1 MKEAMLYEKLDGD
14 NVRCGLCQH
23 RCRISKG
30 HVGIC
35 GVRRNVGGTLM
46 SLVYAKVIASH
57 IDPIEKK
64 PLFHFQPGSVSF
76 SIATV
81 GCNFRCVFCQNSD
94 ISQMPHDE
102 DRIVGRDFP
111 PEAVVRAAVE
121 NECQNISYTYT
132 EPTVFF
138 EYAYDTSILAH
149 KENLKNV
156 FVSNGYMTPEAVK
169 TIAPY
174 LDAINVDL
182 KAFDDAVYRKYMGA
196 ELAKVL
202 ESIRAIFEAGIW
214 IEITTLVVPTVND
227 TDAQMEG
234 IADFIAGISVDIPWH
249 LSRFH
254 PDYRFTHVPPTPI
267 ESLRRAASF
276 GEKKGL
282 HHIYV
287 GNVWGD
293 EGENTKCWKC
303 GAMLISRYGFS
314 VTANRIKDGKCPDCG
329 ALIAGVDLNKNL

>member
-1 MKEAMLYEKLDGD
+1 MKEAMLYEKLDGG
-14 NVRCGLCQH
+14 NVRCALCQH
-23 RCRISKG
+23 RCRIG
-30 HVGIC
+30 EGRTGIC
-35 GVRRNVGGTLM
+35 GVRRNIGGTLM
-46 SLVYAKVIASH
+46 SLVYAKAIASH

-64 PLFHFQPGSVSF
+64 PLFHFQPGSMSF

-94 ISQMPHDE
+94 ISQMPHDG
-102 DRIVGRDFP
+102 DRIMGRDFP
-111 PEAVVRAAVE
+111 PEEVVHAAVE
-121 NECQNISYTYT
+121 NKCRNISYTYT

-182 KAFDDAVYRKYMGA
+182 KAFDDGVYRKYMGA

-214 IEITTLVVPTVND
+214 LEITTLIVPTVND

-254 PDYRFTHVPPTPI
+254 PDYRFTHVPPTPL
-267 ESLRRAASF
+267 ESLHRAGSW

-282 HHIYV
+282 HYIYV
-287 GNVWGD
+287 GNIWGD
-293 EGENTKCWKC
+293 ERENTKCWKC

-314 VTANRIKDGKCPDCG
+314 VGANRVKDGRCPDCG
-329 ALIAGVDLNKNL
+329 SVIAGVDLNK